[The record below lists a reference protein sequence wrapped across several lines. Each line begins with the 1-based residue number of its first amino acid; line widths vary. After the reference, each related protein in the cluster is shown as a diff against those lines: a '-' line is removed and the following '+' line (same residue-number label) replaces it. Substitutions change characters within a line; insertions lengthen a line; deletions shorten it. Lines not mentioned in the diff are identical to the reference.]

1 MKTAIKA
8 VTLCAAL
15 LGGASLLLGV
25 QARELSASH
34 HIVNGMD
41 VYLGVMPATAVQ
53 SLPAR
58 DQPEKAMHHG
68 GAAGAG
74 AYHVNL
80 SLFDAGT
87 HTAIR
92 DAQVRVN
99 VEQVGTGGETRQ
111 LEPMSINGFVSYG
124 NYFRMSNG
132 SEPYVIDVQID
143 RPGLPEAH
151 TRFQYQTF

>member
-1 MKTAIKA
+1 MKTAIRSA
-8 VTLCAAL
+8 VLCAAL
-15 LGGASLLLGV
+15 LGGACLLPGA
-25 QARELSASH
+25 QGRELSATH

-41 VYLGVMPATAVQ
+41 VYLGVTAAAAVQ
-53 SLPAR
+53 ALPAR
-58 DQPEKAMHHG
+58 EQAEKAMHR

-80 SLFDAGT
+80 SLFDAST
-87 HTAIR
+87 HAGIR
-92 DAQVRVN
+92 DAQVRVS
-99 VEQVGTGGETRQ
+99 VEQAGTGGETRQ

-132 SEPYVIDVQID
+132 SQPCVIDVQIE

>member
-15 LGGASLLLGV
+15 LGGASLLPGA
-25 QARELSASH
+25 QAGEPSATH
-34 HIVNGMD
+34 HIVKGMD
-41 VYLGVMPATAVQ
+41 VYLGVMPAAAVQ
-53 SLPAR
+53 ALPEHEQAER
-58 DQPEKAMHHG
+58 AMHR
-68 GAAGAG
+68 APAGAG

-80 SLFDAGT
+80 SLFDAVT
-87 HTAIR
+87 HAAIR
-92 DAQVRVN
+92 DAQVRVS
-99 VEQVGTGGETRQ
+99 VEQVGLGSETRQ

-124 NYFRMSNG
+124 NYFRLDSPR
-132 SEPYVIDVQID
+132 PYVIDVQIQ